1 MKTESR
7 KWSLAFIG
15 LYALTALGHSMAVSN
30 KSSSFRY
37 VHVLEYIVIL
47 LIVESHY
54 GIRINGRYSIIK
66 ICYITYS

>member
-15 LYALTALGHSMAVSN
+15 FFALIALGHSMAVSN

-37 VHVLEYIVIL
+37 VHLLEYIAIF
-47 LIVESHY
+47 LIVESHF
-54 GIRINGRYSIIK
+54 GIRINGRSVIK